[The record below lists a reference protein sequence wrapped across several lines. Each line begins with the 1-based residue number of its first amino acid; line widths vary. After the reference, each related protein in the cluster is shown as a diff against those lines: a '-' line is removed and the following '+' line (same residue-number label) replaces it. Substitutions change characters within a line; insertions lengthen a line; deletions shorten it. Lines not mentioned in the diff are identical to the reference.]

1 MLKRYLSVLI
11 CLIFVFNSYT
21 VTVSAET
28 VLVTE
33 NFSKY
38 TADISSPWNSLMTDS
53 SVRDS
58 FPIRDAENGKYL
70 RITPLTAWPYKISR
84 EINREVLND
93 VVTVSF
99 DIMIDGTSTGEFMNG
114 YLQLTDESGRDYGLV
129 NVNTNTDGGNFDAY
143 ISMSSTGLSDSKKT
157 FNDGEW
163 HSVSIFLDFDIK
175 KLTYF
180 WTANIGTRPKSRMT

>member
-53 SVRDS
+53 SVRDM
-58 FPIRDAENGKYL
+58 A
-70 RITPLTAWPYKISR
+70 
-84 EINREVLND
+84 V
-93 VVTVSF
+93 
-99 DIMIDGTSTGEFMNG
+99 
-114 YLQLTDESGRDYGLV
+114 
-129 NVNTNTDGGNFDAY
+129 
-143 ISMSSTGLSDSKKT
+143 
-157 FNDGEW
+157 
-163 HSVSIFLDFDIK
+163 
-175 KLTYF
+175 
-180 WTANIGTRPKSRMT
+180 